1 MTKKQEHKKL
11 DMFSKRLENAKSK
24 LTQIDIESILLPKS
38 VLKNSLISYVI
49 NVITNKHSDLPL
61 DKSED
66 TRFVIILIALMT
78 FLGVLALSGTFAL
91 HSLTNKWSSGLE
103 NKITIEIA
111 TQSKDGHILSQE
123 TILKETK
130 TLYEALS
137 THSLVKSIN
146 VLGDTEIQELV
157 SPWIG
162 DNLNLGGIPLP
173 GLIAIELRKSDAKDL
188 SSLRKDIEKI
198 SKHANLETHH
208 EWLSDLIN
216 FTDTL
221 RTLALI
227 ISIIVGTI
235 TIIAITIAV
244 RTRLSIHH
252 NEVELLHHMG
262 ATDNYIAKQFQR
274 HALILSLK
282 GALIGTALG
291 VMVTYSLTLLS
302 RNSGTDLIPVLQ
314 VGFFGFFI
322 ILLVPF
328 FISLIT
334 ILTSHVTVLR
344 SLAKMP

>member
-1 MTKKQEHKKL
+1 MTKKQEHKKF
-11 DMFSKRLENAKSK
+11 DMFSKRLETAKEK
-24 LTQIDIESILLPKS
+24 LKKIDVESTLLPKAVLEGSSLS
-38 VLKNSLISYVI
+38 VIVNTLR
-49 NVITNKHSDLPL
+49 NKHYDLPL
-61 DKSED
+61 NKGDD
-66 TRFVIILIALMT
+66 TRFIITLIALMT

-91 HSLTNKWSSGLE
+91 HSMTNKWSSGLE
-103 NKITIEIA
+103 NKVTIEIA
-111 TQSKDGHILSQE
+111 IQSKNGHILSQE

-130 TLYEALS
+130 DLYASLS
-137 THSLVKSIN
+137 KNPIVKSIEILEN
-146 VLGDTEIQELV
+146 DEIQDLI

-162 DNLNLGGIPLP
+162 NNLNLGEIALP
-173 GLIAIELRKSDAKDL
+173 GLLAVELRKSDAKDL
-188 SSLRKDIEKI
+188 DALRNDINTI
-198 SKHANLETHH
+198 SKHAHLETHH

-221 RTLALI
+221 RTLAFI
-227 ISIIVGTI
+227 ITLIVGTI
-235 TIIAITIAV
+235 TIVAIAIAV

-282 GALIGTALG
+282 GALLGTALG
-291 VMVTYSLTLLS
+291 IMVTYSLTLLS

-314 VGFFGFFI
+314 VSFFGFLT

-328 FISLIT
+328 LISFIT